1 MPVVVP
7 RLIVELFQHTNFR
20 GRRGY
25 VIEPVRFTRDIG
37 FQDNISSVRVYKGPN
52 YTSSPN
58 YKVLLHQHQDFQ
70 GRKLPLGPGVYPN
83 LHEITY
89 NFGDIVSSISFGS
102 TLDVVGPEWG
112 TTPLIVECYQDVEF
126 RGRKLTVLR
135 DVANLRDA
143 QGRTWF
149 EDRISSIRILKG
161 PHCPRDGADVIFYEH
176 PDFEGESLTVRM
188 NPMDFKKEL
197 PNLHI
202 LPDNF
207 GDSISAIK
215 IEGWSSSTEFTELV
229 FEDEFI
235 GNAMRPEWKWEDPRG
250 GGVWSERQGY
260 LEMRVEPGQDLW
272 HGGGGN
278 LEAPR
283 LLMQVSGD
291 FAIETRL
298 RISNRLRE
306 HGGLLAWK
314 GDHAFLRLEKTSGP
328 HAFRGDVRFE
338 RHVNRRFHL
347 VGRGGGLR
355 NVRELFL
362 RLERRGN
369 LFSGFASSDAI
380 RWQGCGHTHIGMG
393 DPVYVGMHSL
403 CPGNIPP
410 TLTRFDYFRVFKRP
424 SEAAQYT
431 PVIAEVDTPQEL
443 AAQQHFSPDGEP
455 IAPEERPTDEE
466 AQEQQ
471 QEERERAMRDLV
483 R

>member
-1 MPVVVP
+1 MPVIIP
-7 RLIVELFQHTNFR
+7 RLVVEIFQHTRFR

-25 VIEPVRFTRDIG
+25 VIEPVRFTGDIG
-37 FQDNISSVRVYKGPN
+37 FQDNISSVRVYKGSS
-52 YTSSPN
+52 YASSPN
-58 YKVLLHQHQDFQ
+58 YKVLLHQHHNFQ
-70 GRKLPLGPGVYPN
+70 GKKLPLGPGVYPN
-83 LHEITY
+83 LHDIAY
-89 NFGDIVSSISFGS
+89 NFGDTISSISFGS
-102 TLDVVGPEWG
+102 VLEVAGPEWG

-135 DVANLRDA
+135 DIANLLDA
-143 QGRTWF
+143 QGRSWF

-161 PHCPRDGADVIFYEH
+161 PDCPSEGADVIFYEH

-197 PNLHI
+197 PNLH
-202 LPDNF
+202 LLFDSF
-207 GDSISAIK
+207 GDTISAVK

-235 GNAMRPEWKWEDPRG
+235 GNDMRPEWRWEDPKG
-250 GGVWSERQGY
+250 GGVWAERQGY
-260 LEMRVEPGQDLW
+260 LQMRVEPGQDLW

-298 RISNRLRE
+298 RTTSQKRE
-306 HGGLLAWK
+306 HGGLIVWK
-314 GDHAFLRLEKTSGP
+314 GDHAFIRLEKTSGP
-328 HAFRGDVRFE
+328 HAFAGDVRFE
-338 RHVNRRFHL
+338 RHVNRRYRL
-347 VGRGGGLR
+347 IGRGAELR

-369 LFSGFASSDAI
+369 LFSSFASEDAI
-380 RWQGCGHTHIGMG
+380 RWKSCGQTHIGMG
-393 DPVYVGMHSL
+393 DPVYVGMHAL

-410 TLTRFDYFRVFKRP
+410 TLTQFDYFRLFKRP

-431 PVIAEVDTPQEL
+431 PVIAEVDAPQVRGRQRG
-443 AAQQHFSPDGEP
+443 AEP
-455 IAPEERPTDEE
+455 RPAEERPSDGEV
-466 AQEQQ
+466 QEHQ
-471 QEERERAMRDLV
+471 QEERQRAMRDLV